1 MDKRLRRTLICNIVK
16 LHLIWSKR
24 RVPLKSVQC
33 IRKYGFEGGKK
44 SKEILLALNEMSY
57 LEGRW
62 DKKDMKSNQGDFKLA
77 IMK

>member
-1 MDKRLRRTLICNIVK
+1 MEQKKGPAEVCSMHQKIWVLR
-16 LHLIWSKR
+16 
-24 RVPLKSVQC
+24 
-33 IRKYGFEGGKK
+33 GKK

-62 DKKDMKSNQGDFKLA
+62 DKKDMKSNQSDFKLA